1 MIYAVI
7 SVILGYLLGSINSAV
22 IISKV
27 FYRQDIRKMGSG
39 NAGTTNV
46 LRSLGKKA
54 ALFTF
59 LGDFAKGILA
69 VILGLLFY
77 GRLGMVLA
85 GGAAILGHNWPVYFG
100 FKGGKGVLTSF
111 AVMLIVSWKAA
122 LVSLLIFIIVV
133 ALTRYVSLG
142 SILAA
147 ISIAAFV
154 YIFNGF
160 NFDEVFCLSFGIS
173 LLVIFRHSANIKRLI
188 KGTES
193 KLGSK
198 KANK

>member
-1 MIYAVI
+1 MYLAVI
-7 SVILGYLLGSINSAV
+7 SVILGYLIGSINSAV

-27 FYRQDIRKMGSG
+27 FYKKDIRKMGSG

-54 ALFTF
+54 AAFTF
-59 LGDFAKGILA
+59 LGDFAKGIIAAL
-69 VILGLLFY
+69 IGSLLYDELGL
-77 GRLGMVLA
+77 VLA
-85 GGAAILGHNWPVYFG
+85 GGAAVLGHNWPVYFG

-111 AVMLIVSWKAA
+111 SV
-122 LVSLLIFIIVV
+122 LLICSPLPALIALLFFILIV

-147 ISIAAFV
+147 IVVVIATFFMSGLT
-154 YIFNGF
+154 YTFYLTIF
-160 NFDEVFCLSFGIS
+160 IS
-173 LLVIFRHSANIKRLI
+173 LLVIFRHMSNIKRLI

-193 KLGSK
+193 KLGQ
-198 KANK
+198 KAK